1 LYPATFP
8 RPDNLIE
15 ILCTE
20 GAVSRERAALAVSE
34 SESTG
39 RYVGDVLL
47 ATGVIA
53 QESLIAALCRHNMI
67 PSKALAEVRIEDE
80 LIAEIPAEV
89 ACRHR
94 VFPVGKSNGS
104 LELAMENPFDA
115 SAIDMVTM
123 ITGMPVKRFYSPA
136 KELEEALKSHYAIS
150 VEDMFE
156 HLAGD
161 DEPAQVQA
169 GRHDGD
175 MIAMAMEPSLVNM
188 VNLIILR
195 ALEERSSDI
204 HIEPFEN
211 ALKIKY
217 RIDGVLYEQPSPPKN
232 LQAAIISR
240 VKIMAEMDIAER
252 FLPQDGHIKFSAP
265 GRIVDIRVSTVPTIF
280 GESVV
285 MRLLD
290 KSSFLLGFRDL
301 GIQERDLEEF
311 RRLLTHPHGIILVT
325 GPTGSG
331 KTTTLYASLHEIY
344 SPAIKMITIED
355 PVEYQLDGINQ
366 IPVNPKRGL
375 TFALGLRHILRQD
388 PDVVMVGEIRDY
400 ETAETAIRSALTG
413 HLVLSTLHTNDA
425 MGAVARLLDMGVE
438 PYLIASSVLGFAA
451 QRLVRRICRECK
463 ENYEPDEATRIRA
476 EKEFV
481 SGKVE
486 KWVRGAGCGVCHNTG
501 YQGRTAIFEL
511 LTMDE
516 VLRELVLRRAAVGE
530 IKKAVGLKL
539 VTMRADGLRRINQ
552 GITTV
557 DEVLR
562 VTEME
567 ENGI

>member
-1 LYPATFP
+1 VLYPSTLP
-8 RPDNLIE
+8 KPNDLLD
-15 ILCTE
+15 ILCAV
-20 GAVSRERAALAVSE
+20 GAVTRERAALARSE
-34 SESTG
+34 AERTG

-47 ATGVIA
+47 TSGTLSRDA
-53 QESLIAALCRHNMI
+53 LLAALCKHHEI
-67 PSKALAEVRIEDE
+67 PSKTLAGCPVDDD
-80 LIAEIPAEV
+80 LVAQIPAEV
-89 ACRHR
+89 ACKHR

-115 SAIDMVTM
+115 AAIDMVTM
-123 ITGMPVKRFYSPA
+123 ITGMPVKRFFA
-136 KELEEALKSHYAIS
+136 AANEIEQALKNHYAIT

-156 HLAGD
+156 HLAE
-161 DEPAQVQA
+161 DEPSPAQA
-169 GRHDGD
+169 APPEGD
-175 MIAMAMEPSLVNM
+175 MVAMAMEPSLVNM

-195 ALEERSSDI
+195 ALEERASDV
-204 HIEPFEN
+204 HVEPFEN
-211 ALKIKY
+211 TLKIKY

-232 LQAAIISR
+232 LQGAIISR
-240 VKIMAEMDIAER
+240 IKIMADMDIAER

-290 KSSFLLGFRDL
+290 KTSFLLGFRDL
-301 GIQERDLEEF
+301 GIREHELEQF
-311 RRLLTHPHGIILVT
+311 WHLLKRPHGIILVT

-331 KTTTLYASLHEIY
+331 KTTTLYAGLREIY
-344 SPAIKMITIED
+344 SPSIKMITVED

-400 ETAETAIRSALTG
+400 ETAETAIRAALTG

-425 MGAVARLLDMGVE
+425 IGGVARLLDMGVE
-438 PYLIASSVLGFAA
+438 PYLVASSVLGFAA
-451 QRLVRRICRECK
+451 QRLVRRICRECR
-463 ENYEPDEATRIRA
+463 EVYEPDEATRIRV
-476 EKEFV
+476 EREFT
-481 SGKVE
+481 SGRVE
-486 KWVRGAGCGVCHNTG
+486 AWMRGAGCPICHQTG
-501 YQGRTAIFEL
+501 YRGRTAIFEL
-511 LTMDE
+511 LVTDE
-516 VLRELVLRRAAVGE
+516 KLRELILRRASTGE
-530 IKKAVGLKL
+530 IKRTVGAYTP
-539 VTMRADGLRRINQ
+539 TMRADGLRKINE

-567 ENGI
+567 DNGL